1 MNSQMISCVK
11 AMQLDDQF
19 YARLHEVT
27 DQMYHA
33 TMTNTVSITAEQLE
47 HYGKNISDVLVQ
59 CKELMMHH
67 QESNDPD
74 PFDSGHWSWKVWA
87 TKVGDKY
94 RITFRQVL
102 DLTV

>member
-1 MNSQMISCVK
+1 MISCVK

-59 CKELMMHH
+59 CKELMMSH
-67 QESNDPD
+67 QELNDPCEI
-74 PFDSGHWSWKVWA
+74 GEWTWKVWA

-102 DLTV
+102 DLTIS